1 MSIVSSLSVKCLVD
15 GVPFTGFIGLVWW
28 FRGIRRS
35 DTNPNLC
42 NR

>member
-1 MSIVSSLSVKCLVD
+1 MSVVSSLSPRCLAD
-15 GVPFTGFIGLVWW
+15 GVPFTGLMGWVW
-28 FRGIRRS
+28 RLRDVRRS